1 MRTPDRREGGEV
13 KRTNLIDTP
22 KNEEILNSFP
32 QLNINRVDSAEHRE
46 KLKVNP
52 PPGTSYI
59 GLTNSMID
67 RPVNRGDSRT
77 TSTSV
82 EKAGS
87 NVYLN
92 PRGDMYSSSQY
103 GLNKPY
109 ATYKRDANMG
119 VNYNYVEKSDD
130 GSDNEVPSY
139 KRTTKM
145 TMERMDME
153 INPKMVSSVIS
164 R

>member
-1 MRTPDRREGGEV
+1 M
-13 KRTNLIDTP
+13 DTP

-46 KLKVNP
+46 KLKVTP

-67 RPVNRGDSRT
+67 RPINRGDSRT

-103 GLNKPY
+103 GPNKTYGSNYP
-109 ATYKRDANMG
+109 TYKR
-119 VNYNYVEKSDD
+119 
-130 GSDNEVPSY
+130 
-139 KRTTKM
+139 
-145 TMERMDME
+145 
-153 INPKMVSSVIS
+153 
-164 R
+164 